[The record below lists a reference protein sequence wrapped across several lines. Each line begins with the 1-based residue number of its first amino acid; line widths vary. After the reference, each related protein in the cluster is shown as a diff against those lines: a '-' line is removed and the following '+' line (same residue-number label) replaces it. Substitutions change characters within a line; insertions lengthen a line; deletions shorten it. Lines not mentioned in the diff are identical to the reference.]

1 MCNTLF
7 VLYAVDDINYPGKII
22 NRMDKE
28 IRFTRGSGR
37 SAVIYFRHAKCG
49 LKRQEMNQEDTK
61 SYFLGKGNYNICLCT
76 DLLSLQI

>member
-7 VLYAVDDINYPGKII
+7 VRYAVDDINYPGKII